1 MSKKCAREECGKT
14 VYPIEE
20 LKCLDKVW
28 HKQCFKCTVCGM
40 TLSMK
45 NYKGYDKRPYCEPH
59 YPKTV
64 ASAVAD
70 TPEMRRI
77 AENTKNQSN
86 IKYHAEYEKMKGTK
100 IEICDDPEMERLK
113 KNTQVQ
119 SNIGYHGILEK
130 KEKQEEIRPAEIPG
144 EQQQAPQNGLNSVS
158 SRNGVEQVAQQLANT
173 NLIYSVEQGGAVSPQ
188 QNQQR
193 SVGSIADYDPINGNW
208 GTSGSAANQRKP
220 NEKLGYLKTQ
230 VDNGPP
236 KFCADFAA
244 AQPPPSSLASSAS
257 PHSNLSSP
265 QSTLSPTGKAGFAVK
280 AIFDYTAAD
289 KDEVSFLEGDIIVNC
304 EKIDDGWM
312 TGTVQRTLQWGM
324 LPANYVQVHKLPTG
338 LHRLS

>member
-1 MSKKCAREECGKT
+1 MSKKCAREDCGKT

-20 LKCLDKVW
+20 LKCLDKTW

-45 NYKGYDKRPYCEPH
+45 NYKGYDKKPYCDPH

-64 ASAVAD
+64 ASVVAD

-100 IEICDDPEMERLK
+100 IEIADDPEMERLK

-119 SNIGYHGILEK
+119 SNVSYHGVLGQK
-130 KEKQEEIRPAEIPG
+130 ARQEEVRPKEEISPNPTPTPISPINH
-144 EQQQAPQNGLNSVS
+144 QTYSAPTQAVAANSH
-158 SRNGVEQVAQQLANT
+158 
-173 NLIYSVEQGGAVSPQ
+173 LIYSSEQGGAVSPTPQ
-188 QNQQR
+188 KTI
-193 SVGSIADYDPINGNW
+193 GSIADYDPLNGQW
-208 GTSGSAANQRKP
+208 GTAANQPR
-220 NEKLGYLKTQ
+220 NSEKLGYLKNQ
-230 VDNGPP
+230 VDKGPAR
-236 KFCADFAA
+236 FCADFAGA
-244 AQPPPSSLASSAS
+244 PPSSVSSTS
-257 PHSNLSSP
+257 PHSTLSSP
-265 QSTLSPTGKAGFAVK
+265 QSAVSPTGKAGFAVK
-280 AIFDYTAAD
+280 AIYDYAAAD
-289 KDEVSFLEGDIIVNC
+289 KDEISFLEGDIIVNC

-324 LPANYVQVHKLPTG
+324 LPANYVQPHKLPTG

>member
-1 MSKKCAREECGKT
+1 MSKKCAREDCGKT

-28 HKQCFKCTVCGM
+28 HKGCFKCTVCGM

-45 NYKGYDKRPYCEPH
+45 NYKGYDKKPYCDPH

-64 ASAVAD
+64 ASVVAD

-100 IEICDDPEMERLK
+100 IEIADDPELERLK

-119 SNIGYHGILEK
+119 SNVSYHGVLGQK
-130 KEKQEEIRPAEIPG
+130 ARQEESRPKEEISPNPTPTPISPMNH
-144 EQQQAPQNGLNSVS
+144 QTYSAPTQAVAANSH
-158 SRNGVEQVAQQLANT
+158 
-173 NLIYSVEQGGAVSPQ
+173 LIYSTEQGGAVSPIPQ
-188 QNQQR
+188 KTI
-193 SVGSIADYDPINGNW
+193 GSIADYDPMNGQW
-208 GTSGSAANQRKP
+208 GTAANQPR
-220 NEKLGYLKTQ
+220 NSEKLGYLR
-230 VDNGPP
+230 
-236 KFCADFAA
+236 A
-244 AQPPPSSLASSAS
+244 PPSSVSSTS
-257 PHSNLSSP
+257 PHSTLSSP
-265 QSTLSPTGKAGFAVK
+265 QSAVSPTGKAGFAVK
-280 AIFDYTAAD
+280 AIYDYSAAD
-289 KDEVSFLEGDIIVNC
+289 KDEISFLEGDIIVNC

-324 LPANYVQVHKLPTG
+324 LPANYVQPHKLPTG